1 MKIQN
6 ILHLIFLGLF
16 AFHVSATVTTQ
27 LQVNITCDGKMTV
40 YGGKKHSTNNVST
53 NYIITPGKEIL
64 AVSCKNSKS
73 KPWIL
78 ASVSNGMITDPLWKC
93 FSLRNEI
100 FNGNP
105 WTKPEFN
112 DSHWAQ
118 AVAGFSNRGENPLG
132 KVLDIKDEALWI
144 STAEDNPKLFCRRN
158 LSDKATLPLTAIRQ
172 DISRGMPEYI
182 R

>member
-6 ILHLIFLGLF
+6 ILDLIFLGLF

-27 LQVNITCDGKMTV
+27 LQVNITCDGKVTV
-40 YGGKKHSTNNVST
+40 YGGKKHSTNNVSA

-64 AVSCKNSKS
+64 AVKCKNSKS

-158 LSDKATLPLTAIRQ
+158 LYDKATLPLTAIRQ

-182 R
+182 